1 MVDTD
6 QNNKYL
12 EPSKSDIKT
21 AVVSQPS
28 SLFAKFKRY
37 RVSSLRGR
45 FLISALILLMV
56 LLPAVYHTKS
66 LVHNAA
72 LTTSTISHQLDS
84 FQSII
89 NDLERSLQSAES
101 AVYHYTLLLDE
112 QVREEVLFEVER
124 AKSYTDGLADHQFAR
139 EHPAIRARVERLS
152 ENTLQLGK
160 ETQYLLSVLNK
171 VETRYPAAPI
181 LLERLEPTSAEFIAA
196 LQLAIEETKEM
207 LNQPQQKNILNLFRE
222 IRYAWSQQISSVRV
236 FIANRSGIFGN
247 PEQNMAQNA
256 VNRQIYADQV
266 VSLIK
271 SLQRYEESGLMGF
284 QQSLSLSRMKK
295 AVKQYEKDFL
305 VAAEIYNSDNWRA
318 DVPLLNKK
326 IRPLFRETWNNLD
339 SLQAEL
345 EALFRDNLNT
355 SLKVS
360 DSLADI
366 VLWLIVFVA
375 MAMLFGFLLIEFV
388 IRRPIV
394 EVTKALEAEARGDF
408 YLPHLSAY
416 TTNETDVMVQAFN
429 NMREQV
435 RSRQSRLELIL
446 DNAGEGIITIDSDG
460 FIETFN
466 TAAQQLFG
474 FSAEEALGAYSGHII
489 KLSESRVHGDFLE
502 FCKHNSPMDSN
513 RINETVLSVRHKDGT
528 MFPMSINVSDLW
540 VEGRQ
545 LFIAIVEDISE
556 RMALMENLRTMAEHD
571 SLTGLYNRDYFMTE
585 LDRVVENIKRGV
597 RNDLALLYID
607 LDNFKFVND
616 TMGHLAGDQLLV
628 EVTDMLS
635 RRTRK
640 SDLLARLGGD
650 EFALLIYGT
659 TEEHVAAAA
668 ESYRKLLADYV
679 FKYDGRI
686 VNIGCSIGVTLFGQ
700 QPQIKEDILVEADI
714 ACHIAKRNGRNRI
727 HIYKSDDR
735 ENMAAMSAD
744 MGWAARIKDAIAQN
758 QFIITCQPI
767 IDVKTKKVSRQE
779 VLLRMR
785 SDDGTIIHPS
795 GFLPSAERF
804 GLMRA
809 IDKWVIENAIEIL
822 GNQIKRKPDTHFAIN
837 ISAKTLEDTSM
848 FEVITQSLKKHSVDP
863 RHVTFEITE
872 NTAIST
878 MVSAVDFL
886 NKVRALGCKTALDD
900 FGVGYSSFAYLKD
913 LPVDLVKIDGSFV
926 RNMQKD
932 ALQFAMVRSMNDVAH
947 ALGKQTVAEYVENAD
962 CLEKLQ
968 EIGVDYVQGYFIG
981 KPGVVPFA
989 RSKTSQNPHIKLVSG

>member
-1 MVDTD
+1 MVDNGN
-6 QNNKYL
+6 NNKYRNTL
-12 EPSKSDIKT
+12 KSIVVAQPPSF
-21 AVVSQPS
+21 
-28 SLFAKFKRY
+28 FAKFKRY
-37 RVSSLRGR
+37 RVTSLRGR
-45 FLISALILLMV
+45 FVVAALILLLV
-56 LLPAVYHTKS
+56 LLPAVYHTKKQ
-66 LVHNAA
+66 VRAA
-72 LTTSTISHQLDS
+72 AEGTLAVTNQLDD
-84 FQSII
+84 FQTVI
-89 NDLERSLQSAES
+89 NDLEHSLQSAES
-101 AVYHYTLLLDE
+101 SIYHYTLLLD
-112 QVREEVLFEVER
+112 QLVREEVTL
-124 AKSYTDGLADHQFAR
+124 ATDEANSLAEQLLTHPFAQ
-139 EHPAIRARVERLS
+139 EYPEIHSRVENLNDNATR
-152 ENTLQLGK
+152 LGK
-160 ETQYLLSVLNK
+160 EIQYLLSVVSK

-181 LLERLEPTSAEFIAA
+181 LMERLQPTSAEFIAA
-196 LQLAIEETKEM
+196 LELAMEESKQM
-207 LNQPQQKNILNLFRE
+207 LHKPQQRNIMNLLQE

-236 FIANRSGIFGN
+236 FIANRSGIFGP
-247 PEQNMAQNA
+247 PERNA
-256 VNRQIYADQV
+256 TSNAKNRQIYADQV
-266 VSLIK
+266 AALLTN
-271 SLQRYEESGLMGF
+271 LQHYEEAGLMGL
-284 QQSLSLSRMKK
+284 QQSVSLARMSK
-295 AVKQYEKDFL
+295 ALKQYERDFQ
-305 VAAEIYNSDNWRA
+305 VAAEIFNSDNWRA

-326 IRPLFRETWNNLD
+326 IRPLFRETWNNLYE
-339 SLQAEL
+339 LQEEL
-345 EALFRDNLNT
+345 ETMFRSNLHT
-355 SLKVS
+355 SLNVS
-360 DSLADI
+360 DSLAEI
-366 VLWLIVFVA
+366 ILWLMLFVA
-375 MAMLFGFLLIEFV
+375 LAMLFGFLMIEFV

-394 EVTKALEAEARGDF
+394 EVTKALEAEARGEF

-416 TTNETDVMVQAFN
+416 TTKETDVMVRAFN

-446 DNAGEGIITIDSDG
+446 DNAGEGIITIDADG

-474 FSAEEALGAYSGHII
+474 YSADEALGAYSGHII
-489 KLSESRVHGDFLE
+489 KLAESRVHGDFLE
-502 FCKHNSPMDSN
+502 FCKHHSPMGTN
-513 RINETVLSVRHKDGT
+513 RINETIVTVRHKEGAT
-528 MFPMSINVSDLW
+528 FPMSINVSDLW

-545 LFIAIVEDISE
+545 RFIAIVEDISE
-556 RMALMENLRTMAEHD
+556 RVALMENLRTMAEHD

-607 LDNFKFVND
+607 LDNFKFIND

-640 SDLLARLGGD
+640 SDLLSRLGGD

-659 TEEHVAAAA
+659 NEEQVAAAA

-679 FKYDGRI
+679 FKYDGKI
-686 VNIGCSIGVTLFGQ
+686 VNIGCSIGVTLFGRE
-700 QPQIKEDILVEADI
+700 PQIKEDILVQADI
-714 ACHIAKRNGRNRI
+714 ACHIAKRNGRNRT
-727 HIYKSDDR
+727 HIYKSDDK

-744 MGWAARIKDAIAQN
+744 MGWAARIKNAIAQN

-779 VLLRMR
+779 VLLRLR
-785 SDDGTIIHPS
+785 SDDGTVIHPS

-809 IDKWVIENAIEIL
+809 IDQWVIENSIEIL
-822 GNQIKRKPDTHFAIN
+822 GNQLKRKPDTRFSIN
-837 ISAKTLEDTSM
+837 ISAKTLEDAAM
-848 FEVITQSLKKHSVDP
+848 FDVITQALKQHGVDP
-863 RHVTFEITE
+863 KYVTFEITE

-886 NKVRALGCKTALDD
+886 NKVRNLGCQTALDD

-947 ALGKQTVAEYVENAD
+947 ALGKQTVAEYVESAE

-989 RSKTSQNPHIKLVSG
+989 RTKTVQNPNIKLVSG

>member
-1 MVDTD
+1 MVDTG
-6 QNNKYL
+6 QNNKHT
-12 EPSKSDIKT
+12 IKT
-21 AVVSQPS
+21 KTVVLAQPS
-28 SLFAKFKRY
+28 TFIAKIKRY

-45 FLISALILLMV
+45 FVMSAVILSMV
-56 LLPAVYHTKS
+56 LLPAVYHTKT
-66 LVHNAA
+66 LVRNAA
-72 LTTSTISHQLDS
+72 DASATIGRQLDS
-84 FQSII
+84 FQSTI
-89 NDLERSLQSAES
+89 NSLQRSLQSAES
-101 AVYHYTLLLDE
+101 SIYHYTLLLDE
-112 QVREEVLFEVER
+112 EVREEATFEVEQ
-124 AKSYTDGLADHQFAR
+124 AKSYTDDLLDHQFTR
-139 EHPAIRARVERLS
+139 EHPAILS
-152 ENTLQLGK
+152 WVNKLNENTLNLGK
-160 ETQYLLSVLNK
+160 ETQYLLSVVSK

-181 LLERLEPTSAEFIAA
+181 LLERLQPTSAEFIAA
-196 LQLAIEETKEM
+196 LDLAIDETKDMINE
-207 LNQPQQKNILNLFRE
+207 PQQKNIMNLFRE
-222 IRYAWSQQISSVRV
+222 IRYAWSQQIGAVRV
-236 FIANRSGIFGN
+236 FIANRSGVFGT
-247 PEQNMAQNA
+247 PELNMARNA
-256 VNRQIYADQV
+256 TNRQIFADQV
-266 VSLIK
+266 VSLLK
-271 SLQRYEESGLMGF
+271 SLQRYEEAGLMGF
-284 QQSLSLSRMKK
+284 QQTVSLSRMIK
-295 AVKQYEKDFL
+295 AVKQYEKDFQ
-305 VAAEIYNSDNWRA
+305 VAAEIYNSENWRA

-339 SLQAEL
+339 SLEAEL
-345 EALFRDNLNT
+345 KSLFRGNLNA

-366 VLWLIVFVA
+366 ILWLMVFVGV
-375 MAMLFGFLLIEFV
+375 AMLFGFLLIEYV

-394 EVTKALEAEARGDF
+394 EVTKALEAEARGEF

-416 TTNETDVMVQAFN
+416 TTKETDVMVQAFN
-429 NMREQV
+429 NMRGQV

-474 FSAEEALGAYSGHII
+474 FSAEEALGAYSGHIV

-502 FCKHNSPMDSN
+502 FCKHHSPMGTN
-513 RINETVLSVRHKDGT
+513 RINETVLTVRHKDGT
-528 MFPMSINVSDLW
+528 TFPMSINVSDLW

-556 RMALMENLRTMAEHD
+556 RMALMDNLRTMAEHD

-597 RNDLALLYID
+597 RNDLALLYLD

-659 TEEHVAAAA
+659 NEEQVAAAA

-679 FKYDGRI
+679 FKYDGKI

-700 QPQIKEDILVEADI
+700 EPQIKEDILVEADI
-714 ACHIAKRNGRNRI
+714 ACHIAKRNGRNRT
-727 HIYKSDDR
+727 HIYKSNDK

-744 MGWAARIKDAIAQN
+744 MGWAARIKNAIAQN

-767 IDVKTKKVSRQE
+767 VDVKTKKVSRQE
-779 VLLRMR
+779 VLLRLR

-822 GNQIKRKPDTHFAIN
+822 GNQLKHKPDTRFSIN
-837 ISAKTLEDTSM
+837 ISAKTLEDATM
-848 FEVITQSLKKHSVDP
+848 FEVITQAFKQYSVNP
-863 RHVTFEITE
+863 KYVTFEITE

-878 MVSAVDFL
+878 MGSAVEFL
-886 NKVRALGCKTALDD
+886 NKVRDLGCQTALDD

-989 RSKTSQNPHIKLVSG
+989 RTKMAQNPHIKLVSG

>member
-1 MVDTD
+1 MVDTGK
-6 QNNKYL
+6 NNNHIEK
-12 EPSKSDIKT
+12 SKSI
-21 AVVSQPS
+21 VVAQPS
-28 SLFAKFKRY
+28 PFFAKFMRY

-45 FLISALILLMV
+45 FVIAAIILLML

-66 LVHNAA
+66 LVRDAVD
-72 LTTSTISHQLDS
+72 TTSTVSAALDS

-89 NDLERSLQSAES
+89 NELERALQSAES
-101 AVYHYTLLLDE
+101 SIYHYTLLLDE
-112 QVREEVLFEVER
+112 QVREEVSFETEQ
-124 AKSYTDGLADHQFAR
+124 AKYHAQRLLEHDFASR
-139 EHPAIRARVERLS
+139 YPEVLSRVEKLND
-152 ENTLQLGK
+152 NTLNLGK
-160 ETQYLLSVLNK
+160 ETQYLLSVVNK

-181 LLERLEPTSAEFIAA
+181 LLERLQPTSAEFIAA
-196 LQLAIEETKEM
+196 LELAIDETNE
-207 LNQPQQKNILNLFRE
+207 LINEPQQKNIMNLFRE
-222 IRYAWSQQISSVRV
+222 IRYAWSQQVGSVRV
-236 FIANRSGIFGN
+236 FIANRSGIFGK
-247 PEQNMAQNA
+247 PEQNMAKYA
-256 VNRQIYADQV
+256 ANRQIYADQV
-266 VSLIK
+266 VTLIK
-271 SLQRYEESGLMGF
+271 SLQRYEEAGLMGF
-284 QQSLSLSRMKK
+284 QQSVSLSRMIK
-295 AVKQYEKDFL
+295 ALKQYEKDFQ
-305 VAAEIYNSDNWRA
+305 VAAEIYSSDNWRA

-326 IRPLFRETWNNLD
+326 IRPLFRETWGNLYA
-339 SLQAEL
+339 LEGEL
-345 EALFRDNLNT
+345 EALFRSNLHT

-360 DSLADI
+360 DSLSNI
-366 VLWLIVFVA
+366 ILWLMVFVA
-375 MAMLFGFLLIEFV
+375 MALLFGFLMIEFV

-394 EVTKALEAEARGDF
+394 EVTKALEAEARGEF

-416 TTNETDVMVQAFN
+416 TSNETDVMVQAFN

-474 FSAEEALGAYSGHII
+474 FSAEEALGVYSGHII

-502 FCKHNSPMDSN
+502 FCKHHSPMGTN
-513 RINETVLSVRHKDGT
+513 RINETVLSVRHKDGAT
-528 MFPMSINVSDLW
+528 FPMSINVSDLW

-556 RMALMENLRTMAEHD
+556 RMALMDNLRMMAEHD

-597 RNDLALLYID
+597 RSDLALLYID

-628 EVTDMLS
+628 EVTDMLG

-659 TEEHVAAAA
+659 SEEQVAAAA

-679 FKYDGRI
+679 FKYDGKI

-700 QPQIKEDILVEADI
+700 EPQIKEDILVQADI

-727 HIYKSDDR
+727 HIYKSDDK
-735 ENMAAMSAD
+735 ENMAAMSED
-744 MGWAARIKDAIAQN
+744 MGWAARIKNAIAQN
-758 QFIITCQPI
+758 QFIIACQPI
-767 IDVKTKKVSRQE
+767 IDVKTKKLSRQE
-779 VLLRMR
+779 VLLRLR
-785 SDDGTIIHPS
+785 SDDGSIIHPS

-804 GLMRA
+804 GLMRS
-809 IDKWVIENAIEIL
+809 IDKWVIQNAIEIL
-822 GNQIKRKPDTHFAIN
+822 GKQLRHKPDTHFSIN
-837 ISAKTLEDTSM
+837 ISAKTLEDTTM
-848 FEVITQSLKKHSVDP
+848 FEVITNALKEHSVNP
-863 RHVTFEITE
+863 KQVTFEITE

-886 NKVRALGCKTALDD
+886 NKVRELGCQTALDD

-947 ALGKQTVAEYVENAD
+947 ALGKQTVAEYVEDAE
-962 CLEKLQ
+962 CLAKLQ

-981 KPGVVPFA
+981 KPGVIPFA
-989 RSKTSQNPHIKLVSG
+989 RSKAAHNPHIKLVSG

>member
-1 MVDTD
+1 MVNSSHDKK
-6 QNNKYL
+6 QIEK
-12 EPSKSDIKT
+12 SKSIVIK
-21 AVVSQPS
+21 QPTNF
-28 SLFAKFKRY
+28 LARLKPY
-37 RVSSLRGR
+37 TVSSLRGR
-45 FLISALILLMV
+45 FAVAVLILLLV
-56 LLPAVYHTKS
+56 LLPAAYYTKNMVRS
-66 LVHNAA
+66 AAQSSSNVNAE
-72 LTTSTISHQLDS
+72 LNS

-89 NDLERSLQSAES
+89 NELERTLQSAES
-101 AVYHYTLLLDE
+101 SIYHYTLLLDE
-112 QVREEVLFEVER
+112 QVREEVSFAINQSMQHARQLTEHDISSDNPQL
-124 AKSYTDGLADHQFAR
+124 KSDAEKLNENLKRLA
-139 EHPAIRARVERLS
+139 
-152 ENTLQLGK
+152 K
-160 ETQYLLSVLNK
+160 ETQYLISVVTK

-181 LLERLEPTSAEFIAA
+181 LMERLQPTSDEFSAA
-196 LQLAIEETKEM
+196 LELAISESKEM
-207 LNQPQQKNILNLFRE
+207 QSKPQQKNILNLFRE
-222 IRYAWSQQISSVRV
+222 IRYAWSQQVSSVRV
-236 FIANRSGIFGN
+236 YIANRSGIFGK
-247 PEQNMAQNA
+247 PEQSMVKNA
-256 VNRQIYADQV
+256 ANREIYADQV
-266 VSLIK
+266 VQLIK
-271 SLQRYEESGLMGF
+271 NLQRYEGAGMLGF
-284 QQSLSLSRMKK
+284 QQTVSLSRMIK
-295 AVKQYEKDFL
+295 ALKQYEKDFQ

-326 IRPLFRETWNNLD
+326 IRPIFRETWENMYT
-339 SLQAEL
+339 L
-345 EALFRDNLNT
+345 EEVLETMSHSNLNR

-360 DSLADI
+360 DALSNI
-366 VLWLIVFVA
+366 VLWLMGFVA
-375 MAMLFGFLLIEFV
+375 LALLVSFLIIEFV

-394 EVTKALEAEARGDF
+394 EVTKALEAEGRGDF
-408 YLPHLSAY
+408 YLPSLSAY
-416 TTNETDVMVQAFN
+416 TTVETDVMVQAFN

-474 FSAEEALGAYSGHII
+474 YSAEEALGAYSGHII
-489 KLSESRVHGDFLE
+489 KLSETRVHGDFLE
-502 FCKHNSPMDSN
+502 FCKHHSPLGKDH
-513 RINETVLSVRHKDGT
+513 INETVLSVRHKDGAT
-528 MFPMSINVSDLW
+528 FPMSINVSDLW

-597 RNDLALLYID
+597 RNDFALLYID

-659 TEEHVAAAA
+659 DELQVVGAA

-686 VNIGCSIGVTLFGQ
+686 VNIGCSIGVTLFGKE
-700 QPQIKEDILVEADI
+700 PLIKEDILVQADI
-714 ACHIAKRNGRNRI
+714 ACHVAKRNGRNRI
-727 HIYKSDDR
+727 HVYKADDK

-744 MGWAARIKDAIAQN
+744 MGWAARIKNAIDQN
-758 QFIITCQPI
+758 QFVIACQPI
-767 IDVKTKKVSRQE
+767 VDTQTKKVVRQE
-779 VLLRMR
+779 VLLRLR
-785 SDDGTIIHPS
+785 GEDGNIIHPS

-804 GLMRA
+804 GLMRS

-822 GNQIKRKPDTHFAIN
+822 GRQLKSKPQTHYSIN
-837 ISAKTLEDTSM
+837 LSAKTLEDSTM
-848 FEVITQSLKKHSVDP
+848 FEVITQAMEKHSVNP
-863 RHVTFEITE
+863 KNVTFEITE
-872 NTAIST
+872 NTAIANMAS
-878 MVSAVDFL
+878 VVDFL
-886 NKVRALGCKTALDD
+886 NKIRELGCQTALDD

-932 ALQFAMVRSMNDVAH
+932 VLQYAMVRSMNDVAH
-947 ALGKQTVAEYVENAD
+947 ALGKLTVAEYVENAD
-962 CLEKLQ
+962 CLSKLQ
-968 EIGVDYVQGYFIG
+968 DIGVDYVQGYYVG
-981 KPGVVPFA
+981 KPGIIPYA
-989 RSKTSQNPHIKLVSG
+989 RTAAAKRANIKLVSV